1 MSKLLRYYEKGSIYF
16 LTVVTHQRNN
26 ILVSSY
32 TFFKESLD
40 KMVSKHNIELIAW
53 VVLPDHFHILIDPK
67 DNNPA
72 SFIHDF
78 KLSFGAY
85 YRKEKNLYSGRVWQ
99 SRFWDH
105 IIRDQQDYNNHI
117 DYIHYNPVKHSYVN
131 SPFDWNYS
139 SINEFEKRGYYQ
151 KDWGEK
157 RRIDFDGDFGE

>member
-53 VVLPDHFHILIDPK
+53 VVLPDHFHILIDPN

-72 SFIHDF
+72 SFIHF
-78 KLSFGAY
+78 CGRQTPSSAPVFRITKKLQLLPSFA
-85 YRKEKNLYSGRVWQ
+85 S
-99 SRFWDH
+99 D
-105 IIRDQQDYNNHI
+105 
-117 DYIHYNPVKHSYVN
+117 
-131 SPFDWNYS
+131 PFL
-139 SINEFEKRGYYQ
+139 
-151 KDWGEK
+151 
-157 RRIDFDGDFGE
+157 